1 MNEYEYKII
10 KLQLGYI
17 LVLTSCGCKVVTV
30 NSLETLANYIK
41 KNKIDPKKING
52 FEKYFGDEQN

>member
-1 MNEYEYKII
+1 MSEYEYKII

-30 NSLETLANYIK
+30 SSLEALLNYIE
-41 KNKIDPKKING
+41 KNKIDSKKIDG
-52 FEKYFGDEQN
+52 FEKYLGG